1 MVSEYKNGTIF
12 KMTQYAAVTR
22 EALYMK
28 RIITVEII
36 EDTVIIKDYLNHP
49 IDSYS
54 RMRRTVMDRDM
65 FDELMSQLGYVNR
78 ILEIE
83 S

>member
-1 MVSEYKNGTIF
+1 MI
-12 KMTQYAAVTR
+12 QYAVVTR

-49 IDSYS
+49 IESHS
-54 RMRRTVMDRDM
+54 RMHKTIMDKDT
-65 FDELMSQLGYVNR
+65 FEELIQQLGYEVK
-78 ILEIE
+78 

>member
-1 MVSEYKNGTIF
+1 MI
-12 KMTQYAAVTR
+12 QYAVVTR

-36 EDTVIIKDYLNHP
+36 EDAVIIKDYLNHP
-49 IDSYS
+49 IESHS
-54 RMRRTVMDRDM
+54 RMRRTVMDKDT
-65 FDELMSQLGYVNR
+65 FDDLIQQLGYEVK
-78 ILEIE
+78 